1 MAGVVNT
8 AQADAWNGYEGQHW
22 AANADR
28 YDAVNCGFNSFVLD
42 AAAIGAGDRVLDI
55 GCGNGQLTR
64 LAARAAR
71 HGAAIG
77 VDLSIP
83 MVETA
88 RLRARREG
96 LDNVTFEPGDVQAY
110 PFPERSFDVALS
122 RFAVMFFSD
131 PVAAFRNIRR
141 ALRPGGRLV
150 FVCMTALAGTDLGTV
165 FAELAP
171 HLRTAEADPGEP
183 TEAGPESFADPMRVR
198 AVLDSAGF
206 GEINC
211 TWVEADQV
219 WGRDTADAANFLAS
233 WGPVHYQLGLMD
245 ADAAGRAR
253 AALVEAMSRFAEPD
267 AVRLRGTAW
276 LVTATAS
283 R

>member
-1 MAGVVNT
+1 VAGVVNK

-28 YDAVNCGFNSFVLD
+28 YDAVNSGFNMFVLD
-42 AAAIGAGDRVLDI
+42 AAAIGARDRVLDI

-71 HGAAIG
+71 RGAAIG

-83 MVETA
+83 MLETA
-88 RLRARREG
+88 RLRALHEG
-96 LDNVTFEPGDVQAY
+96 VNNVTFEPGDVQVY

-131 PVAAFRNIRR
+131 PVAAFSNVRR
-141 ALRPGGRLV
+141 ALQPGGRLV

-165 FAELAP
+165 FAAMAP
-171 HLRTAEADPGEP
+171 HLRTAEAEPGDP
-183 TEAGPESFADPMRVR
+183 TKAGPESFADPVRVH
-198 AVLDSAGF
+198 AILGSAGF
-206 GEINC
+206 GEISC

-233 WGPVHYQLGLMD
+233 WGPVQYQLGVVD
-245 ADAAGRAR
+245 ADAARRAR
-253 AALVEAMSRFAEPD
+253 AALVDAMSRFAEPD